1 MSVSKTFIGTAVC
14 REFESEVPV
23 AEIILDRVICSASEQ
38 FSFQM
43 CLERGFMI
51 NDRHGTFR
59 NWRQSEMEKYYLSII

>member
-1 MSVSKTFIGTAVC
+1 
-14 REFESEVPV
+14 V